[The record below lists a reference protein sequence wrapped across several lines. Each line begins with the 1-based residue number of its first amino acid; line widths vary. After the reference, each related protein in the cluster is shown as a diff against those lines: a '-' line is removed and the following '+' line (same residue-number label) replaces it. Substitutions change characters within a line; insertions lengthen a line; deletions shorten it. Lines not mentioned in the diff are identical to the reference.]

1 LPKGQGSSKPALAAG
16 NEHRPNRARHWWAIA
31 SVIFI
36 SAMLRPAVS
45 GVGPLLG
52 EISHSLKLAPA
63 QTSLL
68 ASLPVLC
75 FGLGAF
81 LGPYISG
88 KLGLAR
94 AFTWMLV
101 LLTIGIAIRPWFG
114 YNALLT
120 ISVLVTLGIAVSNVL
135 FPAMIRVEFPGKVA
149 RMTAVYTT
157 LLAVFAAA
165 AAVFA
170 VPLDSALNGWR
181 GSLAAW
187 ALPGVLAVV
196 TWLMTAKQVE
206 QAHPS
211 LNQVA
216 AGGDRHVWLHPV
228 TWSLVGFFGLQSMNF
243 YCMLNWLP
251 SILETKGF
259 TQAEAGNLLGLVT
272 IVGVP
277 AGLLITANLAKFK
290 SLPVVA
296 VLISLVTAAGVFLMF
311 GGAAVTVIGG
321 LIAGLG
327 LACSFPL
334 SLALIALKAHDQKQT
349 TLLSAVSQGFGYLI
363 AALGTF
369 AMGYSFS
376 LTGGWGVGLA
386 IVGGAGLIQAAI
398 GWYAAGK
405 HTL

>member
-1 LPKGQGSSKPALAAG
+1 LTRSFTLVLILLTAG
-16 NEHRPNRARHWWAIA
+16 IA
-31 SVIFI
+31 S
-36 SAMLRPAVS
+36 
-45 GVGPLLG
+45 
-52 EISHSLKLAPA
+52 
-63 QTSLL
+63 
-68 ASLPVLC
+68 
-75 FGLGAF
+75 
-81 LGPYISG
+81 
-88 KLGLAR
+88 
-94 AFTWMLV
+94 
-101 LLTIGIAIRPWFG
+101 RPWFG
-114 YNALLT
+114 FNAMLAL
-120 ISVLVTLGIAVSNVL
+120 SVLVTLGIAISNVL
-135 FPAMIRVEFPGKVA
+135 FPAMIRVEFPTNIA

-170 VPLDSALNGWR
+170 VPLDKALGGWQA
-181 GSLAAW
+181 SLAAW
-187 ALPGVLAVV
+187 AVPGVLAVIA
-196 TWLMTAKQVE
+196 WLMTAKQVE
-206 QAHPS
+206 QAHPTLS
-211 LNQVA
+211 QVA
-216 AGGDRHVWLHPV
+216 AGGDKHVWLHPI

-243 YCMLNWLP
+243 YCMLNWFP
-251 SILETKGF
+251 AILQSKGF
-259 TQAEAGNLLGLVT
+259 SQADAGNLLGLVT

-290 SLPVVA
+290 SLPLVA
-296 VLISLVTAAGVFLMF
+296 VLISLVTSAGIFLMY
-311 GGAAVTVIGG
+311 GPASVTVIGG

-376 LTGGWGVGLA
+376 LTGGWEAGLA
-386 IVGGAGLIQAAI
+386 IVGGAGLIQAAV